1 MDLVGRSTKD
11 VWGHRCL
18 TELVERFCEFDDFCN
33 AVRAEWKAML
43 LSNSK
48 AADRQYGPEGG
59 LADSE
64 IMTVLVLY
72 HSSRFKNFKTFYN
85 GIVLGLLRACFPGA
99 PCYERFIA
107 LTSRVWTLLVFF
119 LASRMGRKTD
129 IYYIDSTPLPVC
141 HNRRIAKHKV
151 FPGLAAR
158 GKTSM
163 GWFFGFK
170 LHIVFNHQREI
181 VALKLTPGNA
191 ADTTPVPGLTKDL
204 SGKLFG
210 DKGYIGQ
217 KLAQELLHRGLILM
231 TRVRSNMKSLP
242 VSFLDKALLATS
254 PRRSSATSRNFPRS
268 GCRNIARSSTPSPT
282 LPPRSSPTRSIPCL
296 RDLSASSCHS

>member
-1 MDLVGRSTKD
+1 
-11 VWGHRCL
+11 
-18 TELVERFCEFDDFCN
+18 
-33 AVRAEWKAML
+33 ML

-72 HSSRFKNFKTFYN
+72 HSSHFKNFKTFYN

-151 FPGLAAR
+151 FTGLAAR

-204 SGKLFG
+204 SGKLLG

-217 KLAQELLHRGLILM
+217 NLAQELLHQG
-231 TRVRSNMKSLP
+231 
-242 VSFLDKALLATS
+242 SFS
-254 PRRSSATSRNFPRS
+254 
-268 GCRNIARSSTPSPT
+268 
-282 LPPRSSPTRSIPCL
+282 
-296 RDLSASSCHS
+296 

>member
-1 MDLVGRSTKD
+1 MFDR
-11 VWGHRCL
+11 
-18 TELVERFCEFDDFCN
+18 LVERFCEFDDFCN

-141 HNRRIAKHKV
+141 HQQTHRQTQGFHWPGGKRKDQHGLVFRLQIAYRVQPSARDRRAQTDTRQCSRHNARARIDQGPERQALWRQGLYRPKTRARASAPRAHSHDARSLQHEIPASF
-151 FPGLAAR
+151 FPT
-158 GKTSM
+158 KPCSM
-163 GWFFGFK
+163 
-170 LHIVFNHQREI
+170 
-181 VALKLTPGNA
+181 
-191 ADTTPVPGLTKDL
+191 D
-204 SGKLFG
+204 
-210 DKGYIGQ
+210 
-217 KLAQELLHRGLILM
+217 
-231 TRVRSNMKSLP
+231 
-242 VSFLDKALLATS
+242 ATS

>member
-1 MDLVGRSTKD
+1 
-11 VWGHRCL
+11 
-18 TELVERFCEFDDFCN
+18 
-33 AVRAEWKAML
+33 ML

-64 IMTVLVLY
+64 RHRPWAIA
-72 HSSRFKNFKTFYN
+72 
-85 GIVLGLLRACFPGA
+85 ACFPGA

-141 HNRRIAKHKV
+141 HKDVSPNTR
-151 FPGLAAR
+151 FSLAWRQEERPA
-158 GKTSM
+158 
-163 GWFFGFK
+163 WAGFSASNC
-170 LHIVFNHQREI
+170 ISCSTIEREI
-181 VALKLTPGNA
+181 VACQLTPGNA

-217 KLAQELLHRGLILM
+217 KLAQELLHRGCHSCP
-231 TRVRSNMKSLP
+231 RDARSLQHEIPASFFPRQSPAQWTQHRRDDHRQIFLAQAAETSLG
-242 VSFLDKALLATS
+242 LARLH
-254 PRRSSATSRNFPRS
+254 RRYRRDHRLPDRSLASATYPRHLA
-268 GCRNIARSSTPSPT
+268 IANP
-282 LPPRSSPTRSIPCL
+282 
-296 RDLSASSCHS
+296 